1 MIMAN
6 CKMQSCACANDYL
19 VCTCM
24 GVMASEIC
32 KSIETGSTTFQAL
45 SEDLMVGTGCS
56 SCVDEVKQILEYK
69 MNQKSKNDKN

>member
-1 MIMAN
+1 MS
-6 CKMQSCACANDYL
+6 CKSEKCACVNDSL

-32 KSIETGSTTFQAL
+32 KSIESGATTFQAL
-45 SEDLMVGTGCS
+45 SEELMVGTGCS

-69 MNQKSKNDKN
+69 MDQKSKNNRN